1 MPVPNERFLELLKD
15 IEPSPTTKTRA
26 SGAHTSIREHLR
38 TQEEFKDR
46 YVSSFLAGSYARDTA
61 IRPRTSGDD
70 QDRPDVD
77 IIIVT
82 NYTEYDRPDDV
93 LQEVKEALEDGGSG
107 YSVKRVNKRSVRV
120 ETSRA
125 DMDIVPVVELP
136 YGGYKIPDRETDSW
150 LFTNPPVHTDW
161 SSQQNSRFKGR
172 FKARVKMLKWWRR
185 INPTPSRRPKGFV
198 LEVLVSMHGPI
209 AETHYGEA
217 FAQTLENIRDTY
229 AYDAS
234 LGIKPTISDPA
245 APLNDILA
253 KVTAPQWEIFI
264 EKVRVYAD
272 IARKAQ
278 DTDDMVEATKQWQR
292 VFGNRFKATA
302 KASTAAAY
310 GGLAAAV
317 APSPGYTFPNTPA
330 APPSKPRGFA

>member
-1 MPVPNERFLELLKD
+1 M
-15 IEPSPTTKTRA
+15 
-26 SGAHTSIREHLR
+26 
-38 TQEEFKDR
+38 
-46 YVSSFLAGSYARDTA
+46 
-61 IRPRTSGDD
+61 
-70 QDRPDVD
+70 D

-234 LGIKPTISDPA
+234 LGHQAYDLRSGGSAERHPCQGHCPSVGDFHREGSCLRRHRA
-245 APLNDILA
+245 
-253 KVTAPQWEIFI
+253 E
-264 EKVRVYAD
+264 
-272 IARKAQ
+272 
-278 DTDDMVEATKQWQR
+278 
-292 VFGNRFKATA
+292 
-302 KASTAAAY
+302 ST
-310 GGLAAAV
+310 GH
-317 APSPGYTFPNTPA
+317 
-330 APPSKPRGFA
+330 R